1 MQIYRRRYDLCK
13 RGTIRYE
20 ALYRGYATRKV
31 LAVIKV
37 QSHVRMRKRRRIY
50 AKLKSATIALQCAL
64 RMRVAKHLVRELKK
78 EQKDIGKLK
87 ENAEKLK
94 REMAS
99 LKAMLSAQ
107 AKEDSSR
114 IEYEKELQTK
124 QKDIDRLEKRVA
136 FLEEELERKKAL
148 VKQLEEKM
156 TAQKEK
162 AAAELGKL
170 QHQVHHLGS
179 HRRTATPPSPGGR
192 RGSPSP
198 KFRERK
204 TADGDVVLPPLPEDS
219 VSPEILAQHQAQV
232 IRLEEELE
240 AERTHRR
247 QADGEIIKLR
257 AAINGVVLND
267 SDVSALLPKT
277 LESGPPMEVDRIE
290 EDEDEE
296 SADEDVETRYV
307 LFYLFSG
314 KSILYFRMRGLYDCG
329 RNLGYFRIGMRF
341 LRLVPRSLL
350 KSDPDKYAHFD
361 PRCFCQQSSIAFL
374 TCV

>member
-1 MQIYRRRYDLCK
+1 MQIFRRRYDRCK

-37 QSHVRMRKRRRIY
+37 QSLVRMRNRRMIY
-50 AKLKSATIALQCAL
+50 ANLKSATIALQCAL
-64 RMRVAKHLVRELKK
+64 RMRIAKHIVRELKK

-114 IEYEKELQTK
+114 IEYEKELQAK

-148 VKQLEEKM
+148 VNQLEEKM
-156 TAQKEK
+156 AAQKEK
-162 AAAELGKL
+162 AASDLSKL

-179 HRRTATPPSPGGR
+179 HRRTATPPSPGGH
-192 RGSPSP
+192 RGATSSPM
-198 KFRERK
+198 FRERK
-204 TADGDVVLPPLPEDS
+204 TADGDGALPPLPEYT
-219 VSPEILAQHQAQV
+219 VSPEMLAQHQAQIV
-232 IRLEEELE
+232 RLEEELE

-277 LESGPPMEVDRIE
+277 LESGPPTRVGRIE
-290 EDEDEE
+290 EEEDEE
-296 SADEDVETRYV
+296 AEEYVETRYV
-307 LFYLFSG
+307 CFSLFSG
-314 KSILYFRMRGLYDCG
+314 TTVLLLPLYAWFVCL
-329 RNLGYFRIGMRF
+329 
-341 LRLVPRSLL
+341 
-350 KSDPDKYAHFD
+350 
-361 PRCFCQQSSIAFL
+361 
-374 TCV
+374 

>member
-1 MQIYRRRYDLCK
+1 
-13 RGTIRYE
+13 
-20 ALYRGYATRKV
+20 
-31 LAVIKV
+31 
-37 QSHVRMRKRRRIY
+37 
-50 AKLKSATIALQCAL
+50 
-64 RMRVAKHLVRELKK
+64 MRVAKHLVRELKK

-156 TAQKEK
+156 AAQKEK
-162 AAAELGKL
+162 AAAELGKM

-179 HRRTATPPSPGGR
+179 HRRTATPPSPGGH

-198 KFRERK
+198 KSRERK
-204 TADGDVVLPPLPEDS
+204 TADGDGVLPPVPEYT
-219 VSPEILAQHQAQV
+219 VSPEILAEHQAQIV
-232 IRLEEELE
+232 RLEEELE

-257 AAINGVVLND
+257 AAISGVVLND

-277 LESGPPMEVDRIE
+277 LESGPSKAVDRIE
-290 EDEDEE
+290 EEEDEE
-296 SADEDVETRYV
+296 SAEEYVETRYV
-307 LFYLFSG
+307 RFHLFSG
-314 KSILYFRMRGLYDCG
+314 KAIFYFACADC
-329 RNLGYFRIGMRF
+329 RT
-341 LRLVPRSLL
+341 VV
-350 KSDPDKYAHFD
+350 A
-361 PRCFCQQSSIAFL
+361 
-374 TCV
+374 T